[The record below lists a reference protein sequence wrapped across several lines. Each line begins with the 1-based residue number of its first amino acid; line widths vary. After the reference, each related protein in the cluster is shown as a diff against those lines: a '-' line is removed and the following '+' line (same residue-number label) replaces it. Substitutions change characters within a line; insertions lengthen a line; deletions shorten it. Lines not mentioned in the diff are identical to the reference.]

1 MASLDDPELQSV
13 SSRETRRFQEKKA
26 LVLDAA
32 SALINEK
39 GAAGMTLAAVAEAVG
54 LNTASVTYYFKRRDD
69 LALACFHRAL
79 ERIEEM
85 VDVAAA
91 EPTPVLRVRRYLAL
105 NIDLLRRVR
114 SGDARPITVLSDI
127 RTMEDPV
134 RVSLSD
140 RYRTIMRRVRGYFG
154 PDSDAR
160 VKALNVVRTHVLLEN
175 VYWLPAW
182 LHRYSSHDFPRVL
195 DRMMEVFEQ
204 GLMPDGAVMPPL
216 APLDLKEDAQRAAQ
230 RAFLLAATRLINER
244 GYRGASVERIASEL
258 GVTKGSF
265 YHHLEAK
272 DDLVLACFRRSF
284 DTVTAAQRAADDAGG
299 SHAARLMAAV
309 ATLLDIQFSARGPLL
324 RTTALQA
331 LPVEFRSGVIASSDR
346 MARRFA
352 GTIIDGISEG
362 SLRAVDPLIASHM
375 LKPAINS
382 AYELNRW
389 AQGQDAGQAIR
400 LYASTMATGLFRDV

>member
-1 MASLDDPELQSV
+1 MASLDDPLAAAASQ
-13 SSRETRRFQEKKA
+13 RETRRFQEKKA

-85 VDVAAA
+85 VDQAAA
-91 EPTPVLRVRRYLAL
+91 EPTPLQRVHRYLSL
-105 NIDLLRRVR
+105 NIDLLRLVR

-140 RYRTIMRRVRGYFG
+140 RYRAIMRRVRGFFG
-154 PDSDAR
+154 PDSDPKA
-160 VKALNVVRTHVLLEN
+160 KALNVARTHVLLEN

-195 DRMMEVFEQ
+195 DRMMEVFEH
-204 GLMPDGAVMPPL
+204 GLLPDDAAKPPF
-216 APLDLKEDAQRAAQ
+216 ATLDLPEDAQRAAQ

-284 DTVTAAQRAADDAGG
+284 DTVTAAQRAADEVGG
-299 SHAARLMAAV
+299 SHAARLMAAIV
-309 ATLLDIQFSARGPLL
+309 TLLDVQFSARGPLL

-331 LPVEFRSGVIASSDR
+331 LPHEFRTGVIESSDR

-352 GTIIDGISEG
+352 GMIIDGISEG
-362 SLRAVDPLIASHM
+362 SLRPVDPLIASHM
-375 LKPAINS
+375 LMPMINS

-389 AQGQDAGQAIR
+389 AQAQDVGAAIH
-400 LYASTMATGLFRDV
+400 LYASTMATGLIKPA